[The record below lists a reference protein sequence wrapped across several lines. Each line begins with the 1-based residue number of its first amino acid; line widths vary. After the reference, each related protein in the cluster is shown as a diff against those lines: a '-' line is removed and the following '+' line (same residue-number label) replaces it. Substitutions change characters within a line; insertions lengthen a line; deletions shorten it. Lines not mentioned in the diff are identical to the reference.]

1 MLVLFFFVPYLNAGL
16 VGIMVPVGVLF
27 ALAVSRVMYN
37 KGMLGER
44 GSAMAH
50 AEDEA

>member
-1 MLVLFFFVPYLNAGL
+1 
-16 VGIMVPVGVLF
+16 MVPVGVLF

-44 GSAMAH
+44 GNAAAH
-50 AEDEA
+50 KEDEV